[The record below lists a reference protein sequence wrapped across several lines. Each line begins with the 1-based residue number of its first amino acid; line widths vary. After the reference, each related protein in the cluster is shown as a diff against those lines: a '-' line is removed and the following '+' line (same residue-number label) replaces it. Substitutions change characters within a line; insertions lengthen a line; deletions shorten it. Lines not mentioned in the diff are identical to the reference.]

1 MYIKRQIEDTILNAS
16 KTFPVVLLTGPRQ
29 TGKSTVL
36 KNLSEET
43 RAYVTLDDPQIRFL
57 ARNSPELFFQRF
69 QPPLLIDEIQYA
81 PQLFPYI
88 KMICDERQENGLF
101 WMTGSQVFEM
111 MRNVQE
117 SLAGRVC
124 LLKLYGFSQAEKV
137 GREALPFPPELE
149 GLIELASS
157 RVEGQ
162 DVDIFDSIWKGSMPR
177 VFTQAEMDVEAY
189 YASYMQTYLERDI
202 RSITNIRNEGS
213 FVKFVQLIAARTAQE
228 LNIASLS
235 REIEVDAKTCRSWL
249 DILLT
254 TGLVIELPAFSGNLS
269 DRLIKRPKIYFMDTG
284 LACYLTG
291 WQDARALEA
300 GSFAGAIFETW
311 VIAEILKSWWFNGK
325 LPRFNYYRDK
335 NQSEIDLIIQRNQ
348 KIYPFEIKKSSSAS
362 HIFRNFSEIRNMGQ
376 ELGFG
381 GVISL
386 SPNLLPVG
394 EYYWMIPAWML

>member
-1 MYIKRQIEDTILNAS
+1 MYIKRQIEDTIINAS
-16 KTFPVVLLTGPRQ
+16 KNYPAVLLTGPRQ
-29 TGKSTVL
+29 TGKSTLL
-36 KNLSEET
+36 KHLSEET
-43 RAYVTLDDPQIRFL
+43 RTYVTLDDPQIRYS
-57 ARNSPELFFQRF
+57 AMNSPELFFQRF

-88 KMICDERQENGLF
+88 KMICDEKQENGLF

-117 SLAGRVC
+117 SLAGRVS
-124 LLKLYGFSQAEKV
+124 LLKLYGFSQAEKE
-137 GREALPFPPELE
+137 GRAALPFPPERE
-149 GLIELASS
+149 RMAELSLSKS
-157 RVEGQ
+157 RGHNS
-162 DVDIFDSIWKGSMPR
+162 DIFHSIWKGSMPR
-177 VFTQAEMDVEAY
+177 VYTQPEMDVEFY
-189 YASYMQTYLERDI
+189 YSSYMQTYLERDI
-202 RSITNIRNEGS
+202 RSIANLRNEGS

-228 LNIASLS
+228 LNLASLS

-249 DILLT
+249 DILLA
-254 TGLVIELPAFSGNLS
+254 TGLVIELPAYSGNLS

-291 WQDARALEA
+291 WQDPKALEA

-335 NQSEIDLIIQRNQ
+335 KQCEIDLIIQKNQ

-362 HIFRNFSEIRNMGQ
+362 HIFRNFSEIRNLEQ
-376 ELGFG
+376 KLGFG

-386 SPNLLPVG
+386 SPNLLPVD
-394 EYYWMIPAWML
+394 ENYWMIPASLL